1 MFLVFNKHQSNVK
14 SFGLLKEQLM
24 GWGWNRKAIKK
35 QKRQFSSNRIEN
47 NIHFVTISDR
57 TTYQVQKSLLGT
69 QIANKWQ
76 KKPRQ

>member
-1 MFLVFNKHQSNVK
+1 MFLVLNKHQSNVK
-14 SFGLLKEQLM
+14 SFEPLKEQLM
-24 GWGWNRKAIKK
+24 GWDWNSRTIEK

-57 TTYQVQKSLLGT
+57 TTYQVQESLLGT

-76 KKPRQ
+76 RKPRQ